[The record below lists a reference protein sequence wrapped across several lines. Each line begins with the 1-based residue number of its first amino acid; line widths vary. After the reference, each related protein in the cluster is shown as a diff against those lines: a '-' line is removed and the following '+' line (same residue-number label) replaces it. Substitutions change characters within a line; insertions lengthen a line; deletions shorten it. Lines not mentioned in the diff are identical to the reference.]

1 MATFVVIFRH
11 KLFPKAIYKASL
23 VAYTEGSAIKKFVP
37 LFITISVSIL
47 LALGALV
54 FNETVANAVNEEKLC
69 SMSDIEVV
77 VNESGIESVSSAYLV
92 NESSVEPVSVDEIYL
107 MSDDPSLADSK
118 WKITQDGVEVFNG
131 SPGESKV
138 LEKSLDFEPR
148 KILKFDISITM
159 DASKAV
165 SLIGTSP
172 VKFGLYV
179 LNAYQEEAY
188 RNIDESILSFDT
200 GLDILSHISDEAK
213 AGAELQVKQFAVN
226 AIEQINQTKDPDEIH
241 SIMDQYNNSV
251 LTLYKN
257 LSTTN
262 LDSYNTE
269 LTSLLSDS
277 HNLTKEVKDVFKN
290 SISDFYTSIKSNI
303 NSATNIDQL
312 NTINEMGQD
321 SLQNIKS
328 EIEEAEDSA
337 TWTVIFVP
345 NGGTPAPVSQN
356 IKFGN
361 ILNEFDVPKIT
372 GKNLA
377 DWYFTETFT
386 SGTE

>member
-1 MATFVVIFRH
+1 M
-11 KLFPKAIYKASL
+11 
-23 VAYTEGSAIKKFVP
+23 VAYIDGSAIKKFIP

-54 FNETVANAVNEEKLC
+54 FNETVANAANEEKLC
-69 SMSDIEVV
+69 SMADIEVV
-77 VNESGIESVSSAYLV
+77 VNESGIECVSPAYLV

-138 LEKSLDFEPR
+138 LDKSLDFEPG

-188 RNIDESILSFDT
+188 RNIDESLLSFDT

-213 AGAELQVKQFAVN
+213 ADAELQVKQFALN
-226 AIEQINQTKDPDEIH
+226 AIEQINQTKDPDEIQ

-328 EIEEAEDSA
+328 EIEEAEANA

-345 NGGTPAPVSQN
+345 NGGTPAPASQD

-361 ILNEFDVPKIT
+361 ILNEFDSPKIT
-372 GKNLA
+372 GKNLVG
-377 DWYFTETFT
+377 WYFTETFT